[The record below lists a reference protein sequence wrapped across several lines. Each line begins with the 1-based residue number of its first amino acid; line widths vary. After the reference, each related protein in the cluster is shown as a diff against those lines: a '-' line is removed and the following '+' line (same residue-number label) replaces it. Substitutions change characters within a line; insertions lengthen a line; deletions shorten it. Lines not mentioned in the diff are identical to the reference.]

1 MGLHQDSSHQDCA
14 GGLLSKLP
22 VMWEMGQRE
31 APDQKT
37 NLESQQTVM
46 LGGPSC
52 WKEKT
57 VNVKEMGTSSCSHTD
72 LPPRE

>member
-1 MGLHQDSSHQDCA
+1 
-14 GGLLSKLP
+14 
-22 VMWEMGQRE
+22 MWEMGQKE

-57 VNVKEMGTSSCSHTD
+57 VNANENENLVL
-72 LPPRE
+72 LPYRPVTKRIKLTLRKRSVGVL